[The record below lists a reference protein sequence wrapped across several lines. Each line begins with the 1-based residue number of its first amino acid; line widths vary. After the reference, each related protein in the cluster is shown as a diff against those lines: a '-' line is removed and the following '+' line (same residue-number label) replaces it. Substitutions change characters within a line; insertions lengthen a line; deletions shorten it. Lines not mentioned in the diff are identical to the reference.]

1 MAAAYKN
8 MVFQNCAIDVYV
20 QTVQRFFSL
29 ENLRQNWKMSKDP
42 NTTQQKTQTNSPECN
57 FCPGV

>member
-1 MAAAYKN
+1 
-8 MVFQNCAIDVYV
+8 MVFQNCAIDDYV

-42 NTTQQKTQTNSPECN
+42 NTTQQKTQTR
-57 FCPGV
+57 